1 MMSLSTTI
9 SLQGSRRAVHGCF
22 TAHSPAN
29 NLHHTGKNTCNKFTV
44 RVERTVNMP
53 ATLTLREPPIPP
65 PPAEPPLTPEVA
77 AGLRAALRQLIRLL
91 IYLAIMRLRGY
102 RIRREPSVRAPHP
115 PPPPPPTHPL
125 PPARHPPASD
135 EPCVGEVRRGDQ
147 LQRIAAQRRA
157 VDRRPPRS
165 TVQRRRPGGT
175 PVRRLISFYDFTLH
189 LHPSPFTLHENPP
202 GPAPVPSLLLLT
214 GRGGTRVTT
223 CIISQPPTS
232 TTDNSSCLSD
242 VTQLCSACCMAKANP
257 RCARDLHLSVAG
269 RGMIEAWLFARSSHI
284 WIKQSSPDRA
294 PESR

>member
-1 MMSLSTTI
+1 MSLSTTI

-115 PPPPPPTHPL
+115 TPAAPPTPTATVLPTPAAPPTPRRHHLYIDRQHCLDMLAGINARFAAIRPQPANATPPALPPLPARAPSPAPARPASPRAARSHTDARPSLRPHPPPSSKACPSASPTRVQIVTIPKRNPPL
-125 PPARHPPASD
+125 SRRPPARPKAADAENTPRPAS
-135 EPCVGEVRRGDQ
+135 PKSARTPS
-147 LQRIAAQRRA
+147 AAC
-157 VDRRPPRS
+157 
-165 TVQRRRPGGT
+165 G
-175 PVRRLISFYDFTLH
+175 
-189 LHPSPFTLHENPP
+189 
-202 GPAPVPSLLLLT
+202 
-214 GRGGTRVTT
+214 
-223 CIISQPPTS
+223 
-232 TTDNSSCLSD
+232 
-242 VTQLCSACCMAKANP
+242 
-257 RCARDLHLSVAG
+257 
-269 RGMIEAWLFARSSHI
+269 
-284 WIKQSSPDRA
+284 
-294 PESR
+294 